1 VAEIPLKNLLTDHP
15 SPLVRTAVEKLI
27 FELKEWGQ
35 NTGRN
40 NLIIIKESSGCQY
53 RALDGDQ
60 VSHFVLLVQN
70 SVCML
75 APVSLDTKIT

>member
-1 VAEIPLKNLLTDHP
+1 MAEIPLKNVLTDHP
-15 SPLVRTAVEKLI
+15 SPLVRAAAEKLI
-27 FELKEWGQ
+27 IELNEWGQ

-60 VSHFVLLVQN
+60 VAESISDTQ
-70 SVCML
+70 ML
-75 APVSLDTKIT
+75 KSFEGMKR